1 MSNSAQELQELK
13 AQIEVLKAK
22 KEVAEYEEKV
32 TQAAKD
38 PVVRETERVH
48 AAAHAGED
56 FRQVKSSRVRCWGVV
71 LGHLFMAPIA
81 SIVYST
87 KTERWAPTLVATGV
101 AVVGAPLMVL
111 DAGLTT
117 GIVAPVTSMVMTV
130 NQIKEDRKRKGFMG
144 PEQADVA
151 YFTRSF

>member
-1 MSNSAQELQELK
+1 MSNSAQELKELQ

-22 KEVAEYEEKV
+22 KEVQEYEAKV
-32 TQAAKD
+32 TEAAKD
-38 PVVRETERVH
+38 PVVRETERVT
-48 AAAHAGED
+48 ASLIAGED

-71 LGHLFMAPIA
+71 LGHLLCAPIA
-81 SIVYST
+81 SILYSA
-87 KTERWAPTLVATGV
+87 KTEKWAPTLVATGV
-101 AVVGAPLMVL
+101 AVVGAPLVVL
-111 DAGLTT
+111 DAGLTA

-130 NQIKEDRKRKGFMG
+130 NQVKEDRKRKGFVG